1 VKSGAVLADSTRPQP
16 VHENAITIAARGW
29 FVDSLDSD
37 ALNGGSH
44 GCALLLYF
52 CVRFGILS
60 ELVFEGPMKAFR
72 LSAFAP
78 LLRKYRAL
86 VLAGILLML
95 VTGCDV
101 QRRKS
106 DAELG
111 LNPQQAAGRRLYDQ
125 YCDRCHEPYSS
136 RDKKGRSL
144 QGVFKKKFLSESGM
158 PANDER
164 VGEMIVTGRNM
175 MPAFGQ
181 TMSQPQ
187 VQDLLAYLHTL

>member
-1 VKSGAVLADSTRPQP
+1 MESSEHSAGHRLVSRGSLILAS
-16 VHENAITIAARGW
+16 
-29 FVDSLDSD
+29 
-37 ALNGGSH
+37 
-44 GCALLLYF
+44 LLLIA
-52 CVRFGILS
+52 CC
-60 ELVFEGPMKAFR
+60 
-72 LSAFAP
+72 
-78 LLRKYRAL
+78 
-86 VLAGILLML
+86 
-95 VTGCDV
+95 GCDV

-144 QGVFKKKFLSESGM
+144 QGVFKKPFLSGSGM

-164 VGEMIVTGRNM
+164 VGEMIVTGRSM

-181 TMSQPQ
+181 VMSQSQ
-187 VQDLLAYLHTL
+187 VQDLLAYMHTL

>member
-1 VKSGAVLADSTRPQP
+1 LAVAKWQFANCSVPNQSFSFEERMEFSRSIVGTWFALA
-16 VHENAITIAARGW
+16 VAAIG
-29 FVDSLDSD
+29 
-37 ALNGGSH
+37 
-44 GCALLLYF
+44 
-52 CVRFGILS
+52 
-60 ELVFEGPMKAFR
+60 LVIC
-72 LSAFAP
+72 S
-78 LLRKYRAL
+78 
-86 VLAGILLML
+86 
-95 VTGCDV
+95 GCDV

-111 LNPQQAAGRRLYDQ
+111 LNAQQAAGRRLYDQ

-144 QGVFKKKFLSESGM
+144 QGVFKKQFLSQSGM

-164 VGEMIVTGRNM
+164 VGEMIMTGRNM

-181 TMSQPQ
+181 VMSQPQ

>member
-1 VKSGAVLADSTRPQP
+1 
-16 VHENAITIAARGW
+16 
-29 FVDSLDSD
+29 
-37 ALNGGSH
+37 
-44 GCALLLYF
+44 
-52 CVRFGILS
+52 
-60 ELVFEGPMKAFR
+60 MKAFR
-72 LSAFAP
+72 FAAFAP
-78 LLRKYRAL
+78 TLRKYRAL

-95 VTGCDV
+95 ATGCDV

-111 LNPQQAAGRRLYDQ
+111 LNAQQAAGRRLYDQ

>member
-1 VKSGAVLADSTRPQP
+1 MKFSRSSQLRS
-16 VHENAITIAARGW
+16 
-29 FVDSLDSD
+29 
-37 ALNGGSH
+37 ALRT
-44 GCALLLYF
+44 C
-52 CVRFGILS
+52 C
-60 ELVFEGPMKAFR
+60 
-72 LSAFAP
+72 
-78 LLRKYRAL
+78 AL
-86 VLAGILLML
+86 VLVAAVLML
-95 VTGCDV
+95 ATGCDV

-111 LNPQQAAGRRLYDQ
+111 LNAQQAAGRRLYDQ

-181 TMSQPQ
+181 TMSQQQ
-187 VQDLLAYLHTL
+187 VQDVLAYLHTL

>member
-1 VKSGAVLADSTRPQP
+1 MESSRHSVGHRSVFRMSITLA
-16 VHENAITIAARGW
+16 
-29 FVDSLDSD
+29 
-37 ALNGGSH
+37 
-44 GCALLLYF
+44 
-52 CVRFGILS
+52 
-60 ELVFEGPMKAFR
+60 
-72 LSAFAP
+72 
-78 LLRKYRAL
+78 AL
-86 VLAGILLML
+86 VLI
-95 VTGCDV
+95 VCSGCDV

-111 LNPQQAAGRRLYDQ
+111 LNPQQATGRRLYDQ

-144 QGVFKKKFLSESGM
+144 QGVFKKQFLAVSGL
-158 PANDER
+158 PVNDER

-181 TMSQPQ
+181 VLAQSQ

>member
-1 VKSGAVLADSTRPQP
+1 MESSRHSVGHLSVFRMSITLA
-16 VHENAITIAARGW
+16 
-29 FVDSLDSD
+29 
-37 ALNGGSH
+37 
-44 GCALLLYF
+44 ALLL
-52 CVRFGILS
+52 ILCS
-60 ELVFEGPMKAFR
+60 
-72 LSAFAP
+72 
-78 LLRKYRAL
+78 
-86 VLAGILLML
+86 
-95 VTGCDV
+95 GCDV

-111 LNPQQAAGRRLYDQ
+111 LNPPQATGRRLYDQ

-144 QGVFKKKFLSESGM
+144 QGVFKKQFLAVSGM

-181 TMSQPQ
+181 VLSQSQ

>member
-1 VKSGAVLADSTRPQP
+1 MKFTSSPKLRLALRNHGAVVLGAVLMML
-16 VHENAITIAARGW
+16 AI
-29 FVDSLDSD
+29 
-37 ALNGGSH
+37 
-44 GCALLLYF
+44 
-52 CVRFGILS
+52 
-60 ELVFEGPMKAFR
+60 
-72 LSAFAP
+72 
-78 LLRKYRAL
+78 
-86 VLAGILLML
+86 
-95 VTGCDV
+95 GCDV

-111 LNPQQAAGRRLYDQ
+111 LNAQQAAGRRLYDQ

-136 RDKKGRSL
+136 QDKKGRSL
-144 QGVFKKKFLSESGM
+144 QGVFKKQFLSGSGM

-181 TMSQPQ
+181 TLSQSQ